1 MVVLSKQ
8 QKALT
13 ISIAI
18 LYDDIYKKRNVTK
31 KRKAKRF
38 WVRKLYQE
46 RKSSGFFHVL
56 TKELEL
62 FDREYFFRFMR
73 MSPDRY
79 EHLLSIVGPK
89 LQRQKTHLREPIS
102 PSERLTLTLRYL
114 ASGESQQSLSFSFRI
129 SRTAIS
135 NILADTCEK
144 IWDSL
149 CDIYVQPP
157 RSEVDWLNISD
168 GFLEDWDM
176 VHCIGAIDGKHVAIE
191 CPKNSGSLYY
201 NYKGFFS
208 IVLMAVCDARYCF
221 TLVNVG
227 DFGSN
232 NDSGILAKS
241 SMGKRF
247 EEQKMNVPNAKSLLG
262 YAEDNLPFFLVGDE
276 IFPLKTWLMRP
287 YPGNLSLGQKIFN
300 YRLSRARRTIE
311 NSFGI
316 LAARWRFF
324 RQPIKAKVEN
334 AEKFTLAA
342 IALHNYLRLT
352 NNASYSP
359 TGFIDSETRDGKMV
373 AGAWRKVLSDDGGAN
388 ALRDLPHVRGSRYQK
403 CAIIQRDNLQS
414 YFMNTGTVEWQIS
427 HVTSCGPVMS

>member
-73 MSPDRY
+73 MSPDWY
-79 EHLLSIVGPK
+79 EQLLSIVAPK

-144 IWDSL
+144 VWDSL

-176 VHCIGAIDGKHVAIE
+176 VRH
-191 CPKNSGSLYY
+191 
-201 NYKGFFS
+201 
-208 IVLMAVCDARYCF
+208 
-221 TLVNVG
+221 
-227 DFGSN
+227 
-232 NDSGILAKS
+232 
-241 SMGKRF
+241 
-247 EEQKMNVPNAKSLLG
+247 
-262 YAEDNLPFFLVGDE
+262 
-276 IFPLKTWLMRP
+276 
-287 YPGNLSLGQKIFN
+287 
-300 YRLSRARRTIE
+300 
-311 NSFGI
+311 
-316 LAARWRFF
+316 
-324 RQPIKAKVEN
+324 
-334 AEKFTLAA
+334 
-342 IALHNYLRLT
+342 
-352 NNASYSP
+352 
-359 TGFIDSETRDGKMV
+359 
-373 AGAWRKVLSDDGGAN
+373 
-388 ALRDLPHVRGSRYQK
+388 
-403 CAIIQRDNLQS
+403 
-414 YFMNTGTVEWQIS
+414 
-427 HVTSCGPVMS
+427 

>member
-1 MVVLSKQ
+1 M
-8 QKALT
+8 
-13 ISIAI
+13 
-18 LYDDIYKKRNVTK
+18 
-31 KRKAKRF
+31 
-38 WVRKLYQE
+38 
-46 RKSSGFFHVL
+46 
-56 TKELEL
+56 
-62 FDREYFFRFMR
+62 
-73 MSPDRY
+73 
-79 EHLLSIVGPK
+79 
-89 LQRQKTHLREPIS
+89 
-102 PSERLTLTLRYL
+102 

-149 CDIYVQPP
+149 CDYVQPP

-168 GFLEDWDM
+168 GFLEDRDM
-176 VHCIGAIDGKHVAIE
+176 VNSIGAIDGKHVAIE

-201 NYKGFFS
+201 NCKGFFS
-208 IVLMAVCDARYCF
+208 IVLMAVCDPRYCF

-247 EEQKMNVPNAKSLLG
+247 EEQKMNVTNAKSLLG

-276 IFPLKTWLMRP
+276 IFPLKTWLMHP
-287 YPGNLSLGQKIFN
+287 YPGNLSRGQKIFN

-311 NSFGI
+311 NSSGI
-316 LAARWRFF
+316 LAARWRIF
-324 RQPIKAKVEN
+324 RQPIKVQN

-359 TGFIDSETRDGKMV
+359 IGFIDSETRDGKMV

>member
-1 MVVLSKQ
+1 MVRYT
-8 QKALT
+8 T
-13 ISIAI
+13 II
-18 LYDDIYKKRNVTK
+18 R
-31 KRKAKRF
+31 
-38 WVRKLYQE
+38 
-46 RKSSGFFHVL
+46 
-56 TKELEL
+56 
-62 FDREYFFRFMR
+62 
-73 MSPDRY
+73 
-79 EHLLSIVGPK
+79 
-89 LQRQKTHLREPIS
+89 
-102 PSERLTLTLRYL
+102 
-114 ASGESQQSLSFSFRI
+114 
-129 SRTAIS
+129 
-135 NILADTCEK
+135 
-144 IWDSL
+144 
-149 CDIYVQPP
+149 
-157 RSEVDWLNISD
+157 
-168 GFLEDWDM
+168 
-176 VHCIGAIDGKHVAIE
+176 
-191 CPKNSGSLYY
+191 
-201 NYKGFFS
+201 GFFS

-316 LAARWRFF
+316 LAARWRIF

-403 CAIIQRDNLQS
+403 CAIIQRVSYLQS

>member
-1 MVVLSKQ
+1 
-8 QKALT
+8 
-13 ISIAI
+13 
-18 LYDDIYKKRNVTK
+18 
-31 KRKAKRF
+31 
-38 WVRKLYQE
+38 
-46 RKSSGFFHVL
+46 
-56 TKELEL
+56 
-62 FDREYFFRFMR
+62 
-73 MSPDRY
+73 MSTDRY
-79 EHLLSIVGPK
+79 EHLFSIVGPK

-157 RSEVDWLNISD
+157 RSEVDWLIISD

-176 VHCIGAIDGKHVAIE
+176 VNCIGAIDGKHVAIE

-221 TLVNVG
+221 TLVG

-287 YPGNLSLGQKIFN
+287 YPGNLSVGQKILN

-316 LAARWRFF
+316 LAARWRIC

-342 IALHNYLRLT
+342 I
-352 NNASYSP
+352 
-359 TGFIDSETRDGKMV
+359 V
-373 AGAWRKVLSDDGGAN
+373 AQ
-388 ALRDLPHVRGSRYQK
+388 LPSLNK
-403 CAIIQRDNLQS
+403 
-414 YFMNTGTVEWQIS
+414 
-427 HVTSCGPVMS
+427 